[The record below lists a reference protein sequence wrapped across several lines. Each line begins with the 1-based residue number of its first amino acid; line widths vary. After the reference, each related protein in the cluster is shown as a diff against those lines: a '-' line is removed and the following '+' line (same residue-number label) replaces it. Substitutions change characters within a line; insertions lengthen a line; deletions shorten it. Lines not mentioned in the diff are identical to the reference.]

1 MTGPRTNAAT
11 DHAGGLFGAR
21 LFLIITSGY
30 LMSYGL
36 RAINAT
42 IAPEL
47 VDEVGLSNTQLGSL
61 TSAYF
66 LAFACMQLP
75 LGIWLDRFG
84 PRRVDAALMAVAGVG
99 CLVFATASGF
109 EALWLARALM
119 GVGFSAG
126 LMAPFALF
134 RMWFAPHHQTRLAAW
149 TMMVGTIGVLVATLP
164 VRALLAIMDWRGVFY
179 CCAVLLLTISL
190 LMWFGL
196 PRAREPDG
204 RNSQSFLQSL
214 GGYREVAR
222 SGFFWRLVLMSGA
235 VQGGFI
241 AMQTLWLGPWFTR
254 VLEMTPQRS
263 AGWLFIFNA
272 TLLGAYL
279 LVGYLAPRVSQNES
293 DTVRVTAV
301 GALLVAGLIGFIAA
315 VPDVAGVW
323 AWLALAAV
331 STVFT
336 PIQARVGMSFPRQL
350 AGRGLTAYNL
360 VLFVSIFIVQSGL
373 GVMMDWLI
381 GRGMNQQDAFRAS
394 LGGIALMQV
403 AVWLVFVSWPTRAPI
418 VTPAAR

>member
-1 MTGPRTNAAT
+1 
-11 DHAGGLFGAR
+11 
-21 LFLIITSGY
+21 
-30 LMSYGL
+30 
-36 RAINAT
+36 
-42 IAPEL
+42 
-47 VDEVGLSNTQLGSL
+47 
-61 TSAYF
+61 
-66 LAFACMQLP
+66 
-75 LGIWLDRFG
+75 
-84 PRRVDAALMAVAGVG
+84 
-99 CLVFATASGF
+99 
-109 EALWLARALM
+109 
-119 GVGFSAG
+119 
-126 LMAPFALF
+126 
-134 RMWFAPHHQTRLAAW
+134 
-149 TMMVGTIGVLVATLP
+149 
-164 VRALLAIMDWRGVFY
+164 
-179 CCAVLLLTISL
+179 
-190 LMWFGL
+190 
-196 PRAREPDG
+196 
-204 RNSQSFLQSL
+204 
-214 GGYREVAR
+214 
-222 SGFFWRLVLMSGA
+222 MSGA

-403 AVWLVFVSWPTRAPI
+403 AVWLVFGSWPTRAPI